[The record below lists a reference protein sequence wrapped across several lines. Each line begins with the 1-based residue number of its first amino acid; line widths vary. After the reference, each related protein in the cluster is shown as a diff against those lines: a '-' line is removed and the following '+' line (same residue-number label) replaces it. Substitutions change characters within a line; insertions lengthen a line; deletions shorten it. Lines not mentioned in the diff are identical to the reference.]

1 MSHVATLYRNSQA
14 RKDSLISILLIA
26 FALLWLLPI
35 IWTLWSSFRPYS
47 DVLNRGLFSLPDA
60 LTLDN
65 YRVALEKMAVLRYF
79 INTVIILVP
88 SVFFILFFGS
98 LIAFGISKYKI
109 KYRKTILLAL
119 TAGSMLPAQFIYYP
133 IFKMYIFIGG
143 ALGDK
148 TLLYDDYIGVILVH
162 IALQSGFATF
172 VLHSHL
178 ESIPKELSE
187 AAQVD
192 GASIFRHYFSVI
204 LPMLRAPLISLGIL
218 MTVWIYNDF
227 FWAWSLLKRDQYF
240 PITTSLSRVGAFSR
254 IIPDQNVLAA
264 GAIMVAL
271 PLLIL
276 YLALRSHFAV
286 NPLLSKA
293 KTLDSDVS
301 KPDKSTLRQRQEFP

>member
-1 MSHVATLYRNSQA
+1 MSHVATLYRNSQT
-14 RKDSLISILLIA
+14 RKDFMISILLIA

-47 DVLNRGLFSLPDA
+47 DVLNRGLFSLPNA

-65 YRVALEKMAVLRYF
+65 YRIALEKMAVLRYF

-98 LIAFGISKYKI
+98 LIAFGISKYRI
-109 KYRKTILLAL
+109 KYKKTILLAL

-148 TLLYDDYIGVILVH
+148 TLLYDSYIGVILVH
-162 IALQSGFATF
+162 IALQTGFATF

-178 ESIPKELSE
+178 ESLPKELSE

-192 GASIFRHYFSVI
+192 GAGVIRHYFSII
-204 LPMLRAPLISLGIL
+204 LPMLKAPLASMAIMFS
-218 MTVWIYNDF
+218 VWIYNDF
-227 FWAWSLLKRDQYF
+227 FWAWSLLKRDQFF

-271 PLLIL
+271 PLLLL
-276 YLALRSHFAV
+276 YFTMKRYFSTT
-286 NPLLSKA
+286 PLLTGVKIQKRA
-293 KTLDSDVS
+293 
-301 KPDKSTLRQRQEFP
+301 